1 MKGSW
6 NVWFGWIPSLTG
18 KESHVLMGHPIPEYT
33 RYFTFIKSGNDPQ
46 RFSAD
51 FRVNNEL
58 HRAQIAIRDGFII
71 MFLDDMNERYQ
82 RNVAN
87 ELFSTLIPCYHVD
100 ITHGGDNRLP
110 PIKAR
115 NEREAILAYVRD
127 IISISE
133 DFVTLSAMT
142 SDVEALKDMY
152 LTRLGLIEYGKAF
165 LDRYDGLLDRR
176 TVEECGERLES
187 MSHFI
192 TAIYGT
198 VRDSI
203 QDDLAHRSQEMS
215 ESMEGLA
222 RNTETLSMAVLGL
235 TWFSAVMALASLSID
250 YGLSKPSFWVVAVT
264 AILPPVAFL
273 AAHRIHKR
281 YRDAVSRSLFPSDNE
296 RPDITARCFRK
307 CRKESR
313 SSTSVSENFGN
324 IINPGDRYRYYGPCA
339 P

>member
-1 MKGSW
+1 M
-6 NVWFGWIPSLTG
+6 
-18 KESHVLMGHPIPEYT
+18 
-33 RYFTFIKSGNDPQ
+33 
-46 RFSAD
+46 
-51 FRVNNEL
+51 NNEL
-58 HRAQIAIRDGFII
+58 HRAQIAIRDGFIV

-264 AILPPVAFL
+264 AFLPPVAFL

-281 YRDAVSRSLFPSDNE
+281 YRDAASCSRVTD
-296 RPDITARCFRK
+296 RPI
-307 CRKESR
+307 
-313 SSTSVSENFGN
+313 
-324 IINPGDRYRYYGPCA
+324 
-339 P
+339 

>member
-1 MKGSW
+1 MKGSR
-6 NVWFGWIPSLTG
+6 NVWFGWVPSLTG
-18 KESHVLMGHPIPEYT
+18 KESHVLMGHPIPEST
-33 RYFTFIKSGNDPQ
+33 RYFTFIKSGDDPQ

-152 LTRLGLIEYGKAF
+152 LTR
-165 LDRYDGLLDRR
+165 D
-176 TVEECGERLES
+176 
-187 MSHFI
+187 
-192 TAIYGT
+192 
-198 VRDSI
+198 
-203 QDDLAHRSQEMS
+203 
-215 ESMEGLA
+215 
-222 RNTETLSMAVLGL
+222 
-235 TWFSAVMALASLSID
+235 
-250 YGLSKPSFWVVAVT
+250 
-264 AILPPVAFL
+264 
-273 AAHRIHKR
+273 
-281 YRDAVSRSLFPSDNE
+281 
-296 RPDITARCFRK
+296 
-307 CRKESR
+307 
-313 SSTSVSENFGN
+313 
-324 IINPGDRYRYYGPCA
+324 
-339 P
+339 